1 MTKAE
6 IAAAMNEWMRRYI
19 EEPTRFAAEFQTIG
33 EFLKEEAEGE
43 EPSYGVVCA
52 DYIAQINAELA
63 A

>member
-1 MTKAE
+1 
-6 IAAAMNEWMRRYI
+6 MNEWMRRYI